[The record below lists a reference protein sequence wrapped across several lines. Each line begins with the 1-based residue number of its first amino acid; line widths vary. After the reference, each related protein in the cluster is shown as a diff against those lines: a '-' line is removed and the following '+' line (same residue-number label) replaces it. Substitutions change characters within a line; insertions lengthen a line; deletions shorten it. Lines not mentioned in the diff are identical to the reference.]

1 MFGDT
6 PSVKDQAVA
15 PSGQLSDLV
24 ASYACPGWAT
34 LTGPAQIVEGL
45 TGKLI
50 KLVQELYL
58 AQFAS
63 VSFQTLQA
71 RPCNSSHTALRE
83 PTTMISLED
92 CIAICGLDADQ
103 VAAIA
108 EHEHISE
115 MAAAALANYVLKQAG
130 GPERLRAIVTHCI
143 DGPHYIRYRA

>member
-1 MFGDT
+1 
-6 PSVKDQAVA
+6 
-15 PSGQLSDLV
+15 
-24 ASYACPGWAT
+24 
-34 LTGPAQIVEGL
+34 L

-115 MAAAALANYVLKQAG
+115 MAAAAACELCAQAG
-130 GPERLRAIVTHCI
+130 WRTRAPPGDCDALYRRSTLHPVPGVKLRPNNRRLVLMRSINRLAWIGSSALSQSSA
-143 DGPHYIRYRA
+143 DDPDP

>member
-1 MFGDT
+1 
-6 PSVKDQAVA
+6 
-15 PSGQLSDLV
+15 
-24 ASYACPGWAT
+24 
-34 LTGPAQIVEGL
+34 L

-143 DGPHYIRYRA
+143 DGPHLHPVPGVKLRPNNRRLVLMRSTNRLAWIGSSALSQSSADDPDP